1 MPSTFI
7 FSSDCST
14 IDLTVVDCSAVD
26 LTAVDCSTVDL
37 RAVDISAVDLTAVDC
52 SDIDLTVMKMVR
64 RPRDLSILSIFKMLI
79 CYREFNFFFR
89 KND

>member
-26 LTAVDCSTVDL
+26 L
-37 RAVDISAVDLTAVDC
+37 RAVDLTAVDLTAVDC
-52 SDIDLTVMKMVR
+52 SDTDLTVMKMVR
-64 RPRDLSILSIFKMLI
+64 RPRDLSILSIKKKLI
-79 CYREFNFFFR
+79 CYREFKKCF
-89 KND
+89 